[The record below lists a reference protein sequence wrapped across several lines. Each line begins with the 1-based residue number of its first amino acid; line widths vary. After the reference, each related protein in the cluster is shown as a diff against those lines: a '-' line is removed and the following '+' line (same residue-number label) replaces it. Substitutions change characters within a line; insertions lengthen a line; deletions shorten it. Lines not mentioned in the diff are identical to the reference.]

1 MDIRLIDKS
10 NGSLIGYITEDD
22 LQFLV
27 DQLEEESSKDV
38 DYFIDAQTI
47 EMFENSGSCSPSLIA
62 LLKQAVGST
71 DGLDIAWERA

>member
-10 NGSLIGYITEDD
+10 NGSLIGYITEED

-27 DQLEEESSKDV
+27 NQLEEESSNDV

-47 EMFENSGSCSPSLIA
+47 EMFETSGGCSPSLIT

>member
-10 NGSLIGYITEDD
+10 NGSLIGYITGDD

-27 DQLEEESSKDV
+27 KQLEEESSTDV

-47 EMFENSGSCSPSLIA
+47 EMFEASGGCSPSLIT